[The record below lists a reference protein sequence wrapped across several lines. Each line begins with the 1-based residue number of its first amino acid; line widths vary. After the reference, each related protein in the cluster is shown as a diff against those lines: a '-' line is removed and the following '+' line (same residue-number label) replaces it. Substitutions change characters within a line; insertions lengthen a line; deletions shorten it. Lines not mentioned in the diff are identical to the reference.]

1 MGLAQYRA
9 PYERPPF
16 TPPGGPPTYGQTSW
30 GGCTSGTPTQRS
42 AYMASRP
49 DYGIPLGGMEILMNT
64 ILSNWILMNLGA
76 LKEGVN
82 IWSFR
87 IYLSLESFN
96 ALIGRMNIFRQY
108 ANADSV
114 LRALRV
120 LGGEGSGDGK
130 KDRGV
135 VGGRLNE
142 LDKNAFKRT
151 RGERSHGRKNK
162 ERERERER
170 ERDRDRDR
178 DRQYGHQDANL
189 ILYDEE
195 EEQRRQAKRKLKW
208 KWRERQWQHREETVV
223 TNREREA
230 ERDLDIRESK
240 FEIGREEYYKDSSE
254 HVNWLPQ
261 AEDEEFDD
269 EEGIESKRKRRI
281 LVPLEYSDNE
291 DD

>member
-1 MGLAQYRA
+1 
-9 PYERPPF
+9 
-16 TPPGGPPTYGQTSW
+16 
-30 GGCTSGTPTQRS
+30 
-42 AYMASRP
+42 
-49 DYGIPLGGMEILMNT
+49 
-64 ILSNWILMNLGA
+64 MNLGA

-87 IYLSLESFN
+87 IYLK
-96 ALIGRMNIFRQY
+96 Y

-142 LDKNAFKRT
+142 LDKNALLSRT

-254 HVNWLPQ
+254 HVNWL
-261 AEDEEFDD
+261 
-269 EEGIESKRKRRI
+269 
-281 LVPLEYSDNE
+281 V
-291 DD
+291 